1 MDFTSSNEL
10 INLCKENHLDIARVM
25 LYRERELFG
34 REQEESIRKMRH
46 AWEVM
51 RESTEVAIHKP
62 LKSMG
67 GLIGGEA
74 RLLYEYHKKGNS
86 LCCGI
91 LQNAMMYAVAVME
104 LNASMGRIVAAPTA
118 GSSGVLPAVLRAASE
133 EKKYDNEKIIDAM
146 FVASAIGYLISYNA
160 TLAGAEG
167 GCQAE
172 IGSATAMASAALCYL
187 QGGDIACQ
195 LNAASL
201 SLGNL
206 LGLVCDPILGLVES
220 PCQQRNAQGA
230 CTAILSAELSLAGIK
245 SQVDF
250 DEMVS
255 IMYSVGK
262 SMPESLRETAI
273 GGMAGAKKFCEGCRL

>member
-1 MDFTSSNEL
+1 MDFTMANEL
-10 INLCKENHLDIARVM
+10 VKLCDDTGLDIAQVM
-25 LYRERELFG
+25 LYREKELFL
-34 REQEESIRKMRH
+34 RDLEESLSKMRYT
-46 AWEVM
+46 WEIM
-51 RESTEVAIHKP
+51 KESTKIAIDNP

-74 RLLYEYHKKGNS
+74 HLLSEYHKRGDS
-86 LCCGI
+86 LCVGI
-91 LQNAMMYAVAVME
+91 LQKAMIYAMAVME
-104 LNASMGRIVAAPTA
+104 QNASMGRIVAAPTA
-118 GSSGVLPAVLRAASE
+118 GSSGVLPAVLLAVWE
-133 EKKYDNEKIIDAM
+133 EKKYDEEKIISAL

-250 DEMVS
+250 DEMVG

-273 GGMAGAKKFCEGCRL
+273 GGMASAKKFCGGCRL